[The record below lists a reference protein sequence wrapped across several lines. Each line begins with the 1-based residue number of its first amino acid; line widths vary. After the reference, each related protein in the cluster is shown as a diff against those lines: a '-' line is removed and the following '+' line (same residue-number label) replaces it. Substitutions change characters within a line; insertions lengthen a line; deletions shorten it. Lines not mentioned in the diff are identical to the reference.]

1 MSKSCWLAWMLL
13 PCALGI
19 AAAPADSVP
28 VAAVAHSSSSRL
40 DARPADV
47 KAHSNGLQSD
57 TRLAASA
64 AQASEL
70 TVSSRPKDIRA
81 QPPTQLSG
89 GLFGIDAVPMR
100 VNKNDVVRES
110 AFQAPQQGGEYVRR
124 ATAETSARTYTDAA
138 VEPAFTIDVNWTAAK
153 ATVSWMREQRTP
165 IIVVSLILLALT
177 WRWYGNADRPR
188 AQDAQSPSGSRQP
201 QGDRR
206 RRRRRRRQ
214 SHHHSATSSGSSS
227 ARAAGAPPA
236 GAGAGAGR
244 SSGRH
249 K

>member
-19 AAAPADSVP
+19 AAAPAGSEQA
-28 VAAVAHSSSSRL
+28 AAVPHSASSRL

-47 KAHSNGLQSD
+47 KAHSTGLQSD
-57 TRLAASA
+57 IRLAASA
-64 AQASEL
+64 AQVSEPAD
-70 TVSSRPKDIRA
+70 SSRPKDIRA

-89 GLFGIDAVPMR
+89 GLFGSDAVPMR

-177 WRWYGNADRPR
+177 WRWYGSADRPK
-188 AQDAQSPSGSRQP
+188 AQDAQSPAGSRQR
-201 QGDRR
+201 QGDRH

-214 SHHHSATSSGSSS
+214 SHHSATSSGSSS
-227 ARAAGAPPA
+227 ARAAGAAP
-236 GAGAGAGR
+236 AGAGAGR